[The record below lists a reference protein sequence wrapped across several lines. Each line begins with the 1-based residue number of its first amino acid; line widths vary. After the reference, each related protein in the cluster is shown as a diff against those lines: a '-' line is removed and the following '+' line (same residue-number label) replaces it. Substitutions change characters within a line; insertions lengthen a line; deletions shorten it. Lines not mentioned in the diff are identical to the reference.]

1 MFRTLIQREFMGAL
15 LSLKFQ
21 VTVLLLGLLSIGGT
35 VLLIENFEDRIEGSG
50 KGMAALQEMAEE
62 YGIRKGW
69 GLNLPL
75 PIRPLEGL
83 FTGTSTEKE
92 GSLFLHAIF
101 APDFQKSLGDLSSA
115 DLFPPV
121 DITFIVTVIGTLL
134 AILMAHDLITRE
146 KEQGTLRLMLSN
158 SVSRDAVMLS
168 KWIGNF
174 LTVWIAFTLFFL
186 ISALLLMVLPSEFS
200 LSGQWG
206 RLLLI
211 YGVSILLLA
220 LFFSFGLMFSALC
233 HHSRNALI
241 LLLFC
246 WVLFVYVIPDISPY
260 IAGAFRPIPSVQEF
274 LAQKLQLTFEWEQ
287 ELSRGMREMQ
297 SRAFQGRAP
306 EGTVKVWKED
316 RAKLEATIGEKME
329 RRARQMDE
337 AFRNRLNAQ
346 IHLSRSLS
354 SLSPVAVGTYLIT
367 DLAGTGVLTHEML
380 GDTIEEYWESV
391 REEWNDIEDWEDLP
405 TFKERTLNWKEVFE
419 RDKLDLLLLLVL
431 NVLFFMGAYAAFL
444 RYDVR

>member
-1 MFRTLIQREFMGAL
+1 MFRTLIQREFIGAL
-15 LSLKFQ
+15 FSLKFQ
-21 VTVLLLGLLSIGGT
+21 VTILLLGLLSIGGT

-50 KGMAALQEMAEE
+50 KAMAALQETAEE
-62 YGIRKGW
+62 YGKDVSDWI
-69 GLNLPL
+69 NLPL

-83 FTGTSTEKE
+83 FTGTSGEKE

-101 APDFQKSLGDLSSA
+101 APDFQKSLGDLSST

-134 AILMAHDLITRE
+134 AILMAHDVITRE

-158 SVSRDAVMLS
+158 SVSRDAVILS

-186 ISALLLMVLPSEFS
+186 ISALLIMVLPSQFS
-200 LSGQWG
+200 ASGQWG

-211 YGVSILLLA
+211 YGISILLLA
-220 LFFSFGLMFSALC
+220 LFFSFGLLFSALC

-246 WVLFVYVIPDISPY
+246 WILFVYVIPDISPY
-260 IAGAFRPIPSVQEF
+260 VAGAFRPIPSIQEL
-274 LAQKLQLTFEWEQ
+274 LAQKLQLALEWEEVVSDIQIGPVQDSQ
-287 ELSRGMREMQ
+287 EWE
-297 SRAFQGRAP
+297 
-306 EGTVKVWKED
+306 KK
-316 RAKLEATIGEKME
+316 RAKLEAEIGERME

-337 AFRNRLNAQ
+337 TFRNRLNAQ

-354 SLSPVAVGTYLIT
+354 SLSPIAVGTYLIT
-367 DLAGTGVLTHEML
+367 DLAGTGVLANEML
-380 GDTIEEYWESV
+380 GDTIEEYWELV
-391 REEWNDIEDWEDLP
+391 REEWDAIEDWEDLP